1 MLAARYP
8 QGVSFRVMKLLSGY
22 RSLLLITCSALGL
35 DVSFAQAPAL
45 EIHTANAQL
54 TDNIRAH
61 VRLPSIGC
69 ASDEAELANA
79 LRSRVATLTNTVQRA
94 SQAVGFYSAEPQITL
109 EKTAD
114 CWLLSI
120 SVEAGDPVLITSVA
134 ISIEADADLF
144 ASTLETL
151 PLREGS
157 QLSHGDYEAAKA
169 ELSATA
175 LELGFLYA
183 RFTLARLSIDKPQ
196 LAASIEL
203 ALDLGTRHRFG
214 AINFD
219 TGGALSNDF
228 VNRFVAFNEGDFY
241 SPQKL
246 LDLRSALNDSQ
257 YFADI
262 SITPRLDSE
271 TSDLVPID
279 LVMTSRPRRVYEYGA
294 GLTTDT
300 GPRLS
305 GYYEDR
311 FRNPE
316 GHRVNATTSL
326 SPIQRS
332 LDADYLIPL
341 ANPTM
346 ENLRVS
352 AGWIEENT
360 DTFDSRSYRTSV
372 AYTFVNRSNWRQS
385 YFTNYRHDEF
395 DVNGVR
401 ETSDLLIPGL
411 SITKTQADSALVP
424 NKGWQLFAQVRGAS
438 SDLLASETFVQ
449 FNLNGKW
456 ITPLGRA
463 RLISRFELVT
473 TVADSI
479 AELPVSI
486 QTFTG
491 GDQSIRGYDY
501 KSIGAR
507 NAEGL
512 ITGGKSL
519 AVASAEV
526 DFAVAEKWRL
536 ALFTDV
542 GDAFDDFN
550 QVNFK
555 QSAGVGIRWISPIGP
570 IRIDLARPI
579 NSGEGVRLHLSMGP
593 DL

>member
-1 MLAARYP
+1 
-8 QGVSFRVMKLLSGY
+8 MKLLSGC
-22 RSLLLITCSALGL
+22 RSLLITFSALGFGA
-35 DVSFAQAPAL
+35 SFAQVPAL
-45 EIHTANAQL
+45 EINTANAQL

-61 VRLPSIGC
+61 VRLPSISC
-69 ASDEAELANA
+69 ASDDVELARA
-79 LRSRVATLTNTVQRA
+79 LRSRVATLTNTVERA

-120 SVEAGDPVLITSVA
+120 AVEAGDPVLVKSVA

-144 ASTLETL
+144 ASTLENL

-169 ELSATA
+169 ELTA
-175 LELGFLYA
+175 RAFELGYLDA
-183 RFTLARLSIDKPQ
+183 RFTLARLTIDKPQ

-203 ALDLGTRHRFG
+203 ALDLGARHRFG
-214 AINFD
+214 QIAFD

-228 VNRFVAFNEGDFY
+228 VNRFVTFNEGDFY

-262 SITPRLDSE
+262 SITPRLGE
-271 TSDLVPID
+271 TSNLVPID

-294 GLTTDT
+294 GITTDT

-311 FRNPE
+311 FRNLE

-401 ETSDLLIPGL
+401 ETSDLLIPGV

-456 ITPLGRA
+456 ITPLGRG
-463 RLISRFELVT
+463 RFISRFELVT

-507 NAEGL
+507 NSEGL

-526 DFAVAEKWRL
+526 DFGIAEKWRL

>member
-1 MLAARYP
+1 
-8 QGVSFRVMKLLSGY
+8 MKLLSGC
-22 RSLLLITCSALGL
+22 RSLFLITCSALGFGA
-35 DVSFAQAPAL
+35 SFAQVPAL
-45 EIHTANAQL
+45 EINTANAQL

-61 VRLPSIGC
+61 VRLPSISC
-69 ASDEAELANA
+69 ASDDVELARA
-79 LRSRVATLTNTVQRA
+79 LRSRVATLTNTVERA

-120 SVEAGDPVLITSVA
+120 AVEAGDPVLVKSVA

-144 ASTLETL
+144 ASTLENL

-169 ELSATA
+169 ELTA
-175 LELGFLYA
+175 RAFELGYLDA
-183 RFTLARLSIDKPQ
+183 RFTLARLTIDKPQ

-203 ALDLGTRHRFG
+203 ALDLGARHRFG
-214 AINFD
+214 QIAFD

-228 VNRFVAFNEGDFY
+228 LNRFVTFNEGDFY

-262 SITPRLDSE
+262 SITPRLGE
-271 TSDLVPID
+271 TSNLVPID

-294 GLTTDT
+294 GITTDT

-311 FRNPE
+311 FRNLE

-401 ETSDLLIPGL
+401 ETSDLLIPGV

-456 ITPLGRA
+456 ITPLGRG
-463 RLISRFELVT
+463 RFISRFELVT

-507 NAEGL
+507 NSEGL

-526 DFAVAEKWRL
+526 DFGIAEKWRL

>member
-1 MLAARYP
+1 
-8 QGVSFRVMKLLSGY
+8 MKLLSGC
-22 RSLLLITCSALGL
+22 RSLFLITCSALGFGA
-35 DVSFAQAPAL
+35 SFAQVPAL
-45 EIHTANAQL
+45 EINTANAQL

-61 VRLPSIGC
+61 VRLPSISC
-69 ASDEAELANA
+69 ASDDVELARA
-79 LRSRVATLTNTVQRA
+79 LRSRVATLTNTVERA

-120 SVEAGDPVLITSVA
+120 AVEAGDPVLIKSVA

-144 ASTLETL
+144 ASTLENL

-169 ELSATA
+169 ELTA
-175 LELGFLYA
+175 RAFELGYLDA
-183 RFTLARLSIDKPQ
+183 RFTLARLTIDKPL

-203 ALDLGTRHRFG
+203 ALDLGARHRFG
-214 AINFD
+214 QIAFD
-219 TGGALSNDF
+219 TGSALSNDF
-228 VNRFVAFNEGDFY
+228 VNRFVTFNEGDFY

-262 SITPRLDSE
+262 SITPRLGE
-271 TSDLVPID
+271 TSNLVPID

-294 GLTTDT
+294 GITTDT

-401 ETSDLLIPGL
+401 ETSDLLIPGV
-411 SITKTQADSALVP
+411 SITKTQADSALAP
-424 NKGWQLFAQVRGAS
+424 NKGWQLFVQVRGAS

-456 ITPLGRA
+456 ITPLGRG
-463 RLISRFELVT
+463 RFISRFELVT

-507 NAEGL
+507 NSEGL

-526 DFAVAEKWRL
+526 DFGIAEKWRL

>member
-1 MLAARYP
+1 
-8 QGVSFRVMKLLSGY
+8 MKLLSVC
-22 RSLLLITCSALGL
+22 RSLFLITCSALGFGA
-35 DVSFAQAPAL
+35 SFAQVPAL
-45 EIHTANAQL
+45 EINTANAQL

-61 VRLPSIGC
+61 VRLPSISC
-69 ASDEAELANA
+69 ASDDVELARA
-79 LRSRVATLTNTVQRA
+79 LRSRVATLTNTVERA

-120 SVEAGDPVLITSVA
+120 AVEAGDPVLIKSVA
-134 ISIEADADLF
+134 ISIEVDADLF
-144 ASTLETL
+144 ANTLENL

-169 ELSATA
+169 ELTA
-175 LELGFLYA
+175 RAFELGYLDA
-183 RFTLARLSIDKPQ
+183 RFTLARLTIDKPQ

-203 ALDLGTRHRFG
+203 ALDLGARHRFG
-214 AINFD
+214 QIAFD

-228 VNRFVAFNEGDFY
+228 VNRFVTFNEGDFY

-262 SITPRLDSE
+262 SITPRLGE
-271 TSDLVPID
+271 TSNLVPID

-294 GLTTDT
+294 GITTDT

-401 ETSDLLIPGL
+401 ETSDLLIPGV

-456 ITPLGRA
+456 ITPLGRG
-463 RLISRFELVT
+463 RFISRFELVT

-507 NAEGL
+507 NSEGL

-526 DFAVAEKWRL
+526 DFGIAEKWRL

>member
-1 MLAARYP
+1 
-8 QGVSFRVMKLLSGY
+8 MKLLSGY
-22 RSLLLITCSALGL
+22 RCLFLITFSALGFE
-35 DVSFAQAPAL
+35 VSSAQVPAL
-45 EIHTANAQL
+45 EVLTENSQL

-61 VRLPSIGC
+61 VRLPSISC
-69 ASDEAELANA
+69 TSDDAELARA
-79 LRSRVATLTNTVQRA
+79 LRSRMATLANTVQRA
-94 SQAVGFYSAEPQITL
+94 SQAVGFYSAEPQINI
-109 EKTAD
+109 EKTSD

-120 SVEAGDPVLITSVA
+120 SVEAGDAVLIKSVA
-134 ISIEADADLF
+134 ISIETDADLF

-151 PLREGS
+151 PIREGR
-157 QLSHGDYEAAKA
+157 QLNHGDYEVAKA
-169 ELSATA
+169 ALSARA
-175 LELGFLYA
+175 FELGYLDA
-183 RFTLARLSIDKPQ
+183 RFTLASLTIDES
-196 LAASIEL
+196 LFAASIAL

-214 AINFD
+214 KIDFD

-228 VNRFVAFNEGDFY
+228 VNRFVTFKEGDFY

-246 LDLRSALNDSQ
+246 LDLRNALNDSQ

-262 SITPRLDSE
+262 SITPKLDSE
-271 TSDLVPID
+271 TSYLIPID

-294 GLTTDT
+294 GITTDT
-300 GPRLS
+300 GPRIS

-311 FRNPE
+311 FRNPM
-316 GHRVNATTSL
+316 GHRLNATTSL

-360 DTFDSRSYRTSV
+360 DTFDSRSYRTSI

-395 DVNGVR
+395 DVNGAR

-411 SITKTQADSALVP
+411 SITKTQADSALLP
-424 NKGWQLFAQVRGAS
+424 NKGWQLFAQLRGAS

-449 FNLNGKW
+449 LNLNGKW
-456 ITPLGRA
+456 IMPLRRV

-479 AELPVSI
+479 SELPVSI

-507 NAEGL
+507 NSEGL
-512 ITGGKSL
+512 ITGGKNL
-519 AVASAEV
+519 AVASAEI

-536 ALFTDV
+536 ALFTDM

-550 QVNFK
+550 QVRFK

-579 NSGEGVRLHLSMGP
+579 NSGKGVRLHLSMGP

>member
-1 MLAARYP
+1 
-8 QGVSFRVMKLLSGY
+8 MKLLSGC
-22 RSLLLITCSALGL
+22 RSLFFITCSALGFGA
-35 DVSFAQAPAL
+35 SFAQVPAL
-45 EIHTANAQL
+45 EINTANAQL

-61 VRLPSIGC
+61 VRLPSISC
-69 ASDEAELANA
+69 ASDDLELARA
-79 LRSRVATLTNTVQRA
+79 LRSRVATLTNTVERA
-94 SQAVGFYSAEPQITL
+94 SQAVGFYSAKPQITL

-120 SVEAGDPVLITSVA
+120 AVEAGDPVLVKSVA

-144 ASTLETL
+144 ASTLENL

-169 ELSATA
+169 ELTA
-175 LELGFLYA
+175 RAFELGYLDA
-183 RFTLARLSIDKPQ
+183 RFTLARLTIDKPQ

-203 ALDLGTRHRFG
+203 ALDLGARHRFG
-214 AINFD
+214 QIAFD
-219 TGGALSNDF
+219 TGGTLSNDF
-228 VNRFVAFNEGDFY
+228 VNRFVTFNEGDFY

-262 SITPRLDSE
+262 SITPRLGE
-271 TSDLVPID
+271 TSNLVPID

-294 GLTTDT
+294 GITTDT

-456 ITPLGRA
+456 ITPLGRG
-463 RLISRFELVT
+463 RFISRFELVT

-507 NAEGL
+507 NSEGL

-526 DFAVAEKWRL
+526 DFGIAEKWRL

>member
-1 MLAARYP
+1 
-8 QGVSFRVMKLLSGY
+8 MKLLSGC
-22 RSLLLITCSALGL
+22 RSLFLITCSALGFGA
-35 DVSFAQAPAL
+35 SFAQVPAL
-45 EIHTANAQL
+45 EINTANAQL

-61 VRLPSIGC
+61 VRLPSISC
-69 ASDEAELANA
+69 ASDDVELARA
-79 LRSRVATLTNTVQRA
+79 LRSRVATLTNTVERA
-94 SQAVGFYSAEPQITL
+94 SQAVGFYSAEPQLTL

-120 SVEAGDPVLITSVA
+120 AVEAGDPVLIKSVA
-134 ISIEADADLF
+134 ISIEVDADLF
-144 ASTLETL
+144 ANTLENL

-169 ELSATA
+169 ELTA
-175 LELGFLYA
+175 RAFELGYLDA
-183 RFTLARLSIDKPQ
+183 RFTLARLTIDKPQ

-203 ALDLGTRHRFG
+203 ALDLGARHRFG
-214 AINFD
+214 QIAFD

-228 VNRFVAFNEGDFY
+228 VNRFVTFNEGDFY

-262 SITPRLDSE
+262 SITPRLGE
-271 TSDLVPID
+271 TSNLVPID

-294 GLTTDT
+294 GITTDT

-401 ETSDLLIPGL
+401 ETSDLLIPGV

-456 ITPLGRA
+456 ITPLGRG
-463 RLISRFELVT
+463 RFISRFELVA

-507 NAEGL
+507 NSEGL

-526 DFAVAEKWRL
+526 DFGIAEKWRL

-550 QVNFK
+550 QVSFK

>member
-1 MLAARYP
+1 
-8 QGVSFRVMKLLSGY
+8 MKLLSGC
-22 RSLLLITCSALGL
+22 RSLFLITCSALGFGA
-35 DVSFAQAPAL
+35 SFAQVPAL
-45 EIHTANAQL
+45 EINTANAQL

-61 VRLPSIGC
+61 VRLPSISC
-69 ASDEAELANA
+69 ASDDVELARA
-79 LRSRVATLTNTVQRA
+79 LRSRVATLTNTVERA
-94 SQAVGFYSAEPQITL
+94 SQAVGFYSAEPQLTL

-120 SVEAGDPVLITSVA
+120 AVEAGDPVLIKSVA
-134 ISIEADADLF
+134 ISIEVDADLF
-144 ASTLETL
+144 ANTLENL

-169 ELSATA
+169 ELTA
-175 LELGFLYA
+175 RAFELGYLDA
-183 RFTLARLSIDKPQ
+183 RFTLARLTIDKPQ

-203 ALDLGTRHRFG
+203 ALDLGARHRFG
-214 AINFD
+214 QIAFD

-228 VNRFVAFNEGDFY
+228 VNRFVTFNEGDFY

-262 SITPRLDSE
+262 SITPRLGE
-271 TSDLVPID
+271 TSNLVPID

-294 GLTTDT
+294 GITTDT

-401 ETSDLLIPGL
+401 ETSDLLIPGV
-411 SITKTQADSALVP
+411 SITKSQADSALVP

-456 ITPLGRA
+456 ITPLGRG
-463 RLISRFELVT
+463 RFISRFELVA

-507 NAEGL
+507 NSEGL

-526 DFAVAEKWRL
+526 DFGIAEKWRL

>member
-1 MLAARYP
+1 
-8 QGVSFRVMKLLSGY
+8 MKLLSGC
-22 RSLLLITCSALGL
+22 RSLFLITCSALGFGA
-35 DVSFAQAPAL
+35 SFAQVPAL
-45 EIHTANAQL
+45 EINTANAQL

-61 VRLPSIGC
+61 VRLPSISC
-69 ASDEAELANA
+69 ASDDVELARA
-79 LRSRVATLTNTVQRA
+79 LRSRVATLTNTVERA
-94 SQAVGFYSAEPQITL
+94 SQAVGFYSAEPQLTL

-120 SVEAGDPVLITSVA
+120 AVEAGDPVLIKPVA
-134 ISIEADADLF
+134 ISIEVAADHF
-144 ASTLETL
+144 EHTLENL
-151 PLREGS
+151 PLREGR

-169 ELSATA
+169 ELTA
-175 LELGFLYA
+175 RAFELGYLDA
-183 RFTLARLSIDKPQ
+183 RFTLARLTIDKPQ

-203 ALDLGTRHRFG
+203 ALDLGARHRFG
-214 AINFD
+214 QIAFD

-228 VNRFVAFNEGDFY
+228 VNRFVTFNEGDFY

-262 SITPRLDSE
+262 SITPRLGE
-271 TSDLVPID
+271 TSNLVPID

-294 GLTTDT
+294 GITTDT

-401 ETSDLLIPGL
+401 ETSDLLIPGV

-456 ITPLGRA
+456 ITPLGRG
-463 RLISRFELVT
+463 RFISRFELVA

-507 NAEGL
+507 NSEGL

-526 DFAVAEKWRL
+526 DFGIAEKWRL

>member
-1 MLAARYP
+1 
-8 QGVSFRVMKLLSGY
+8 MKLLSGC
-22 RSLLLITCSALGL
+22 RSLFLITCSALGFGA
-35 DVSFAQAPAL
+35 SFAQVPAL
-45 EIHTANAQL
+45 EINTANAQL

-61 VRLPSIGC
+61 VRLPSISC
-69 ASDEAELANA
+69 ASDDVELARA
-79 LRSRVATLTNTVQRA
+79 LRSRVATLTNTVERA

-120 SVEAGDPVLITSVA
+120 AVEAGDPVLIKSVA
-134 ISIEADADLF
+134 ISIEVDADLF
-144 ASTLETL
+144 ANTLENL

-169 ELSATA
+169 ELTA
-175 LELGFLYA
+175 RAFELGYLDA
-183 RFTLARLSIDKPQ
+183 RFTLARLTIDKPQ

-203 ALDLGTRHRFG
+203 ALDLGARHRFG
-214 AINFD
+214 QIAFD

-228 VNRFVAFNEGDFY
+228 VNRFVTFNEGDFY

-262 SITPRLDSE
+262 SITPRLGE
-271 TSDLVPID
+271 TSNLVPID

-294 GLTTDT
+294 GITTDT

-401 ETSDLLIPGL
+401 ETSDLLIPGV

-456 ITPLGRA
+456 ITPLGRG
-463 RLISRFELVT
+463 RFISRFELVT

-507 NAEGL
+507 NSEGL

-526 DFAVAEKWRL
+526 DCGIAEKWRL

>member
-1 MLAARYP
+1 
-8 QGVSFRVMKLLSGY
+8 MKLLSGC
-22 RSLLLITCSALGL
+22 RSLFLITCSALGFGA
-35 DVSFAQAPAL
+35 SFAQVPAL
-45 EIHTANAQL
+45 EINTANAQL

-61 VRLPSIGC
+61 VRLPSISC
-69 ASDEAELANA
+69 ASDDVELARA
-79 LRSRVATLTNTVQRA
+79 LRSRVATLTNTVERA
-94 SQAVGFYSAEPQITL
+94 SQAVGFYSAEPQLTL

-120 SVEAGDPVLITSVA
+120 AVEAGDPVLIKSVA
-134 ISIEADADLF
+134 ISIEVDADLF
-144 ASTLETL
+144 ANTLENL

-169 ELSATA
+169 ELTA
-175 LELGFLYA
+175 RAFELGYLDA
-183 RFTLARLSIDKPQ
+183 RFTLARLTIDKPQ

-203 ALDLGTRHRFG
+203 ALDLGARHRFG
-214 AINFD
+214 QIAFD

-228 VNRFVAFNEGDFY
+228 VNRFVTFNEGDFY

-262 SITPRLDSE
+262 SITPRLGE
-271 TSDLVPID
+271 TSNLVPID

-294 GLTTDT
+294 GITTDT

-401 ETSDLLIPGL
+401 ETSDLLIPGV

-456 ITPLGRA
+456 ITPLGRG
-463 RLISRFELVT
+463 RFISRFELVA

-507 NAEGL
+507 NSEGL

-526 DFAVAEKWRL
+526 DFGIAEKWRL

>member
-1 MLAARYP
+1 
-8 QGVSFRVMKLLSGY
+8 MKLLSGC
-22 RSLLLITCSALGL
+22 RSLFLITCSALCFGA
-35 DVSFAQAPAL
+35 SFAQVPAL
-45 EIHTANAQL
+45 EINTANAQL

-61 VRLPSIGC
+61 VRLPSISC
-69 ASDEAELANA
+69 ASDDVELARA
-79 LRSRVATLTNTVQRA
+79 LRSRVATLTNTVERA
-94 SQAVGFYSAEPQITL
+94 SQAVGFYSADPQITL

-120 SVEAGDPVLITSVA
+120 AVEAGEPVLIKSVT

-144 ASTLETL
+144 ANTLETL

-169 ELSATA
+169 ELTA
-175 LELGFLYA
+175 RAFELGYLDA
-183 RFTLARLSIDKPQ
+183 RFTLARLTIDKPQ

-214 AINFD
+214 QIAFD

-228 VNRFVAFNEGDFY
+228 VNRFVTFNEGDFY

-262 SITPRLDSE
+262 SITPRLGE
-271 TSDLVPID
+271 TSNLVPID

-346 ENLRVS
+346 ENLRIS

-395 DVNGVR
+395 DINGVR

-456 ITPLGRA
+456 ITPLGRG
-463 RLISRFELVT
+463 RFISRFELVT

-507 NAEGL
+507 NSEGL

-526 DFAVAEKWRL
+526 DFGIAEKWRL

>member
-1 MLAARYP
+1 
-8 QGVSFRVMKLLSGY
+8 MKFLSGC
-22 RSLLLITCSALGL
+22 RSLFLITCSALCFGA
-35 DVSFAQAPAL
+35 SFAQVPAL
-45 EIHTANAQL
+45 EINTANAQL

-61 VRLPSIGC
+61 VRLPSISC
-69 ASDEAELANA
+69 ASDEVELARA
-79 LRSRVATLTNTVQRA
+79 LRSRVATLTNTVERA

-114 CWLLSI
+114 CWLLSV
-120 SVEAGDPVLITSVA
+120 SVEAGDPILIKSVA

-144 ASTLETL
+144 ASTLEAL

-169 ELSATA
+169 ELTARA
-175 LELGFLYA
+175 LELGYLDA
-183 RFTLARLSIDKPQ
+183 RFTLARLTIDKLQ

-203 ALDLGTRHRFG
+203 ALDLGARHQFG
-214 AINFD
+214 QIAFD

-228 VNRFVAFNEGDFY
+228 VNRFVTFNEGDFY

-262 SITPRLDSE
+262 SITPRLGE
-271 TSDLVPID
+271 TSNLVPID

-294 GLTTDT
+294 GITTDT

-346 ENLRVS
+346 ENLRIS

-456 ITPLGRA
+456 ITPLGRG
-463 RLISRFELVT
+463 RFISRFELVT

-507 NAEGL
+507 NSEGL

-526 DFAVAEKWRL
+526 DFGIAEKWRL

-579 NSGEGVRLHLSMGP
+579 NSGEGVRLHISMGP

>member
-1 MLAARYP
+1 
-8 QGVSFRVMKLLSGY
+8 MKLLSGC
-22 RSLLLITCSALGL
+22 RSLFLITCSALGFGA
-35 DVSFAQAPAL
+35 SFAQVPAL
-45 EIHTANAQL
+45 EINTANAQL

-61 VRLPSIGC
+61 VRLPSISC
-69 ASDEAELANA
+69 ASDDVELARA
-79 LRSRVATLTNTVQRA
+79 LRSRVATLTNTVERA
-94 SQAVGFYSAEPQITL
+94 SQAVGFYSAEPQLTL

-120 SVEAGDPVLITSVA
+120 AVEAGDPVLVKSVT

-144 ASTLETL
+144 ASTLENL

-169 ELSATA
+169 ELTA
-175 LELGFLYA
+175 RAFELGYLDA
-183 RFTLARLSIDKPQ
+183 RFTLARLTIDEAQ

-203 ALDLGTRHRFG
+203 ALDLGARHRFG
-214 AINFD
+214 QIAFD

-228 VNRFVAFNEGDFY
+228 VNRFVTFNEGDFY

-262 SITPRLDSE
+262 SITPRLGE
-271 TSDLVPID
+271 TSNLVPID

-294 GLTTDT
+294 GITTDT

-456 ITPLGRA
+456 ITPLGRG
-463 RLISRFELVT
+463 RFISRFELVT

-507 NAEGL
+507 NSEGL

-526 DFAVAEKWRL
+526 DFGIAEKWRL

>member
-1 MLAARYP
+1 MLAAQYP
-8 QGVSFRVMKLLSGY
+8 QGVSFRIMKLLAGF
-22 RSLLLITCSALGL
+22 RSLFLITCLALGFG
-35 DVSFAQAPAL
+35 VSFAQVPAL
-45 EIHTANAQL
+45 EINTANAQL

-61 VRLPSIGC
+61 VRLPSISC
-69 ASDEAELANA
+69 ASDDVELARA

-94 SQAVGFYSAEPQITL
+94 SQAVGFYSAEPQITI

-120 SVEAGDPVLITSVA
+120 SVEAGDPVLIKSVA

-151 PLREGS
+151 PLREGR

-169 ELSATA
+169 ALSTRAF
-175 LELGFLYA
+175 ELGYLDA
-183 RFTLARLSIDKPQ
+183 RFTLASLTIDNSL

-214 AINFD
+214 KIDFD

-228 VNRFVAFNEGDFY
+228 VKRFVNFKEGEFY
-241 SPQKL
+241 SAQKL

-257 YFADI
+257 YFTDI
-262 SITPRLDSE
+262 SITPRLGE
-271 TSDLVPID
+271 TSNLVPID
-279 LVMTSRPRRVYEYGA
+279 LLMTSRHRRVYEYGA
-294 GLTTDT
+294 GITTDT

-346 ENLRVS
+346 ENLRIS

-456 ITPLGRA
+456 ITPLGRG

-507 NAEGL
+507 NSEGL
-512 ITGGKSL
+512 VTGGKSL

-526 DFAVAEKWRL
+526 DFAVAEKWRF
-536 ALFTDV
+536 ALFTDM

-570 IRIDLARPI
+570 IRIDLARAI

>member
-1 MLAARYP
+1 
-8 QGVSFRVMKLLSGY
+8 MKLLSGC
-22 RSLLLITCSALGL
+22 RSLFLITCSALGFGA
-35 DVSFAQAPAL
+35 SFAQVPAL
-45 EIHTANAQL
+45 EINTANAQL

-61 VRLPSIGC
+61 VRLPSISC
-69 ASDEAELANA
+69 ASDDVELARA
-79 LRSRVATLTNTVQRA
+79 LRSRVATLTNTVERA

-120 SVEAGDPVLITSVA
+120 AVEAGDPVLVKSVA

-144 ASTLETL
+144 ASTLENL

-169 ELSATA
+169 ELTA
-175 LELGFLYA
+175 RAFELGYLDA
-183 RFTLARLSIDKPQ
+183 RFTLARLTIDKPQ

-203 ALDLGTRHRFG
+203 ALDLGARHRFG
-214 AINFD
+214 QIAFD

-228 VNRFVAFNEGDFY
+228 VNRFVTFNEGDFY
-241 SPQKL
+241 SPQTL

-262 SITPRLDSE
+262 SITPRLGE
-271 TSDLVPID
+271 TSNLVPID

-294 GLTTDT
+294 GITTDT

-346 ENLRVS
+346 ENWRVS

-401 ETSDLLIPGL
+401 ETSDLLIPGV

-456 ITPLGRA
+456 ITPLGRG
-463 RLISRFELVT
+463 RFISRFELVT

-507 NAEGL
+507 NSEGL

-526 DFAVAEKWRL
+526 DFGIAEKWRL

>member
-1 MLAARYP
+1 
-8 QGVSFRVMKLLSGY
+8 MKLLSGC
-22 RSLLLITCSALGL
+22 RSLFLITCSALGFGA
-35 DVSFAQAPAL
+35 SFAQVPAL
-45 EIHTANAQL
+45 EINTANAQL

-61 VRLPSIGC
+61 VRLPSISC
-69 ASDEAELANA
+69 ASDDVELARA
-79 LRSRVATLTNTVQRA
+79 LRSRVATLTNTVERA

-120 SVEAGDPVLITSVA
+120 AVEAGDPVLVKSVA

-144 ASTLETL
+144 ASTLENL

-169 ELSATA
+169 ELTA
-175 LELGFLYA
+175 RAFELGYLDA
-183 RFTLARLSIDKPQ
+183 RFTLARLTIDKPL

-203 ALDLGTRHRFG
+203 ALDLGARHRFG
-214 AINFD
+214 QIAFD
-219 TGGALSNDF
+219 TGSALSNDF
-228 VNRFVAFNEGDFY
+228 VNRFVTFNEGDFY

-257 YFADI
+257 YFSDI
-262 SITPRLDSE
+262 SITPRLGE
-271 TSDLVPID
+271 TSNLVPID

-294 GLTTDT
+294 GITTDT

-411 SITKTQADSALVP
+411 SITKTQADSALAP
-424 NKGWQLFAQVRGAS
+424 NKGWQLFVQVRGAS

-456 ITPLGRA
+456 ITPLGRG
-463 RLISRFELVT
+463 RFISRFELVT

-507 NAEGL
+507 NSEGL

-526 DFAVAEKWRL
+526 DFGIAEKWRL

>member
-1 MLAARYP
+1 
-8 QGVSFRVMKLLSGY
+8 MKLLSGC
-22 RSLLLITCSALGL
+22 RSLFLITCSALGFGA
-35 DVSFAQAPAL
+35 SFAQVPAL
-45 EIHTANAQL
+45 EINTANAQL

-61 VRLPSIGC
+61 VRLPSISC
-69 ASDEAELANA
+69 ASDDVELARA
-79 LRSRVATLTNTVQRA
+79 LRSRVATLTNTVERA
-94 SQAVGFYSAEPQITL
+94 SQAVGFYSAEPQLTL

-120 SVEAGDPVLITSVA
+120 AVEAGDPVLIKSVA
-134 ISIEADADLF
+134 ISIEVDADLF
-144 ASTLETL
+144 ANTLENL

-169 ELSATA
+169 ELTA
-175 LELGFLYA
+175 RAFELGYLDA
-183 RFTLARLSIDKPQ
+183 RFTLARLTIDKPQ

-203 ALDLGTRHRFG
+203 ALDLGARHRFG
-214 AINFD
+214 QIAFD

-228 VNRFVAFNEGDFY
+228 VNRFVTFNEGDFY

-246 LDLRSALNDSQ
+246 LDLRSALDDSQ

-262 SITPRLDSE
+262 SITPRLGE
-271 TSDLVPID
+271 TSNLVPID

-294 GLTTDT
+294 GITTDT

-401 ETSDLLIPGL
+401 ETSDLLIPGV

-456 ITPLGRA
+456 ITPLGRG
-463 RLISRFELVT
+463 RFISRFELVT

-507 NAEGL
+507 NSEGL

-526 DFAVAEKWRL
+526 DFGIAEKWRL

>member
-1 MLAARYP
+1 
-8 QGVSFRVMKLLSGY
+8 MKLLSGC
-22 RSLLLITCSALGL
+22 RSLFLITCSALGFGA
-35 DVSFAQAPAL
+35 SFAQVPAL
-45 EIHTANAQL
+45 EINTANAQL

-61 VRLPSIGC
+61 VRLPSISC
-69 ASDEAELANA
+69 ASDDVELARA
-79 LRSRVATLTNTVQRA
+79 LRSRVATLTNTVERA

-120 SVEAGDPVLITSVA
+120 AVEAGDPVLVKSVA

-144 ASTLETL
+144 ASTLENL

-169 ELSATA
+169 ELTA
-175 LELGFLYA
+175 RAFELGYLDA
-183 RFTLARLSIDKPQ
+183 RFTLARLTIDKPL

-203 ALDLGTRHRFG
+203 ALDLGARHRFG
-214 AINFD
+214 QIAFD

-228 VNRFVAFNEGDFY
+228 VNRFVTFNEGDFY

-262 SITPRLDSE
+262 SITPRLGE
-271 TSDLVPID
+271 TSNLVPID

-294 GLTTDT
+294 GITTDT

-401 ETSDLLIPGL
+401 ETSDLLIPGV
-411 SITKTQADSALVP
+411 SITKTQADSALAP
-424 NKGWQLFAQVRGAS
+424 NKGWQLFVQVRGAS

-456 ITPLGRA
+456 ITPLGRG
-463 RLISRFELVT
+463 RFISRFELVT

-507 NAEGL
+507 NSEGL

-526 DFAVAEKWRL
+526 DFGIAEKWRL

>member
-1 MLAARYP
+1 
-8 QGVSFRVMKLLSGY
+8 MKLLSDC
-22 RSLLLITCSALGL
+22 RSLFLITCSALGFGA
-35 DVSFAQAPAL
+35 SFAQVPAL
-45 EIHTANAQL
+45 EINTANAQL

-61 VRLPSIGC
+61 VRLPSISC
-69 ASDEAELANA
+69 ASDDVELARA
-79 LRSRVATLTNTVQRA
+79 LRSRVATLTNTVERA

-120 SVEAGDPVLITSVA
+120 AVEAGDPVLVKSVA

-144 ASTLETL
+144 ASTLENL
-151 PLREGS
+151 PLREDS

-169 ELSATA
+169 ELTA
-175 LELGFLYA
+175 RAFELGYLDA
-183 RFTLARLSIDKPQ
+183 RFTLARLTIDKPQ

-203 ALDLGTRHRFG
+203 ALDLGARHRFG
-214 AINFD
+214 QIAFD

-228 VNRFVAFNEGDFY
+228 VNRFVTFNEGDFY

-262 SITPRLDSE
+262 SITPRLGE
-271 TSDLVPID
+271 TSNLVPID

-294 GLTTDT
+294 GITTDT

-401 ETSDLLIPGL
+401 ETSDLLIPGV

-456 ITPLGRA
+456 ITPLGRG
-463 RLISRFELVT
+463 RFISRFELVT

-507 NAEGL
+507 NSEGL

-526 DFAVAEKWRL
+526 DFGIAEKWRL

>member
-1 MLAARYP
+1 
-8 QGVSFRVMKLLSGY
+8 MKLLSGC
-22 RSLLLITCSALGL
+22 RSLFLITCSALGFGA
-35 DVSFAQAPAL
+35 SFAQVPAL
-45 EIHTANAQL
+45 EINTANAQL

-61 VRLPSIGC
+61 VRLPSISC
-69 ASDEAELANA
+69 ASDDVELARA
-79 LRSRVATLTNTVQRA
+79 LRSRVATLTNTVERA

-120 SVEAGDPVLITSVA
+120 AVEAGDPVLIKSVA

-144 ASTLETL
+144 ASTLENL

-169 ELSATA
+169 ELTA
-175 LELGFLYA
+175 RAFELGYLDA
-183 RFTLARLSIDKPQ
+183 RFTLARLTIDKPL

-203 ALDLGTRHRFG
+203 ALDLGARHRFG
-214 AINFD
+214 QIAFD
-219 TGGALSNDF
+219 TGSALSNDF
-228 VNRFVAFNEGDFY
+228 VNRFVTFNEGDFY

-262 SITPRLDSE
+262 SITPRLGE
-271 TSDLVPID
+271 TSNLVPID

-294 GLTTDT
+294 GITTDT

-401 ETSDLLIPGL
+401 ETSDLLIPGV

-456 ITPLGRA
+456 ITPLGRG
-463 RLISRFELVT
+463 RFISRFELVT

-507 NAEGL
+507 NSEGL

-526 DFAVAEKWRL
+526 DFGIAEKWRL

>member
-1 MLAARYP
+1 
-8 QGVSFRVMKLLSGY
+8 MKLLSVC
-22 RSLLLITCSALGL
+22 RSLFLITCSALGFGA
-35 DVSFAQAPAL
+35 SFAQVPAL
-45 EIHTANAQL
+45 EINTANAQL

-61 VRLPSIGC
+61 VRLPSISC
-69 ASDEAELANA
+69 ASDDVELARA
-79 LRSRVATLTNTVQRA
+79 LRSRVATLTNTVERA

-120 SVEAGDPVLITSVA
+120 AVEAGDPVLIKSVA
-134 ISIEADADLF
+134 ISIEVDADLF
-144 ASTLETL
+144 ANTLENL

-169 ELSATA
+169 ELTA
-175 LELGFLYA
+175 RAFELGYLDA
-183 RFTLARLSIDKPQ
+183 RFTLARLTIDKPQ

-203 ALDLGTRHRFG
+203 ALDLGARHRFG
-214 AINFD
+214 QIAFD

-228 VNRFVAFNEGDFY
+228 VNRFVTFNEGDFY

-262 SITPRLDSE
+262 SITPRLGE
-271 TSDLVPID
+271 TSNLVPID

-294 GLTTDT
+294 GITTDT

-401 ETSDLLIPGL
+401 ETSDLLIPGV

-456 ITPLGRA
+456 ITPLGRG
-463 RLISRFELVT
+463 RFISRFELVA

-507 NAEGL
+507 NSEGL

-526 DFAVAEKWRL
+526 DFGIAEKWRL

>member
-1 MLAARYP
+1 
-8 QGVSFRVMKLLSGY
+8 MKLLSGC
-22 RSLLLITCSALGL
+22 RSLFLITCSALGFGA
-35 DVSFAQAPAL
+35 SFAQVPAL
-45 EIHTANAQL
+45 EINTANAQL

-61 VRLPSIGC
+61 VRLPSISC
-69 ASDEAELANA
+69 ASDDVELARA
-79 LRSRVATLTNTVQRA
+79 LRSRVATLTNTVERA

-120 SVEAGDPVLITSVA
+120 AVEAGDPVLIKSVA

-144 ASTLETL
+144 ASTLENL

-169 ELSATA
+169 ELTA
-175 LELGFLYA
+175 RAFELGYLDA
-183 RFTLARLSIDKPQ
+183 RFTLARLTIDKPL

-203 ALDLGTRHRFG
+203 ALDLGARHRFG
-214 AINFD
+214 QIAFD

-228 VNRFVAFNEGDFY
+228 VNRFVTFNEGDFY

-262 SITPRLDSE
+262 SITPRLGE
-271 TSDLVPID
+271 TSNLVPID

-294 GLTTDT
+294 GITTDT

-401 ETSDLLIPGL
+401 ETSDLLIPGV
-411 SITKTQADSALVP
+411 SITKTQADSALAP
-424 NKGWQLFAQVRGAS
+424 NKGWQLFVQVRGAS

-456 ITPLGRA
+456 ITPLGRG
-463 RLISRFELVT
+463 RFISRFELVT

-507 NAEGL
+507 NSEGL

-526 DFAVAEKWRL
+526 DFGIAEKWRL

>member
-1 MLAARYP
+1 
-8 QGVSFRVMKLLSGY
+8 MKLLSGC
-22 RSLLLITCSALGL
+22 RSLFLITCSALGFGA
-35 DVSFAQAPAL
+35 SFAQVPAL
-45 EIHTANAQL
+45 EINTANAQL

-61 VRLPSIGC
+61 VRLPSISC
-69 ASDEAELANA
+69 ASDDVELARA
-79 LRSRVATLTNTVQRA
+79 LRSRVATLTNTVERA

-120 SVEAGDPVLITSVA
+120 AVEAGDPVLIKSVA

-144 ASTLETL
+144 ASTLENL

-169 ELSATA
+169 ELTA
-175 LELGFLYA
+175 RAFELGYLDA
-183 RFTLARLSIDKPQ
+183 RFTLARLTIDKPL

-203 ALDLGTRHRFG
+203 ALDLGARHRFG
-214 AINFD
+214 QIAFD
-219 TGGALSNDF
+219 TGGTLSNDF
-228 VNRFVAFNEGDFY
+228 VNRFVTFNEGDFY

-262 SITPRLDSE
+262 SITPRLGE
-271 TSDLVPID
+271 TSNLVPID

-294 GLTTDT
+294 GITTDT

-401 ETSDLLIPGL
+401 ETSDLLIPGV
-411 SITKTQADSALVP
+411 SITKTQADSALAP
-424 NKGWQLFAQVRGAS
+424 NKGWQLFVQVRGAS

-456 ITPLGRA
+456 ITPLGRG
-463 RLISRFELVT
+463 RFISRFELVT

-507 NAEGL
+507 NSEGL

-526 DFAVAEKWRL
+526 DFGIAEKWRL